1 MSLKTLTVVA
11 LAAGTLGLC
20 SAAYA
25 DSSTGFYVGGQAG
38 YGNPDYD
45 VSNSNVPNVSFSKDE
60 GGLAGRA
67 YVGYQFNQYFGVE
80 TGYTLFSDN
89 TYKFSGPGGSANLK
103 FETQQW
109 DILAK
114 AGMPFGCSGFRGDIK
129 AGAAYVM
136 SKLNATD
143 FSGSDSDNSWN
154 PAAGASLTYNFN
166 KNFAVDV
173 SYLHT
178 FGSSSSIRNHFKNDN
193 FSPNTNLTTLG
204 VSYLFA

>member
-1 MSLKTLTVVA
+1 MSLKTLSVIA

-38 YGNPDYD
+38 YGNANYD
-45 VSNSNVPNVSFSKDE
+45 VSGASSTDE

-67 YVGYQFNQYFGVE
+67 YVGYQFNQFFGLE
-80 TGYTLFSDN
+80 TGFTQFSDN
-89 TYKFSGPGGSANLK
+89 TYKFNFPPVFNGEIKAK
-103 FETQQW
+103 TQQW

-136 SKLNATD
+136 SDVDVSGDLH
-143 FSGSDSDNSWN
+143 GSDSDNTWN
-154 PAAGASLTYNFN
+154 PAAGASLSYNFN
-166 KNFAVDV
+166 RNFAIDV

-178 FGSSSSIRNHFKNDN
+178 FGSSSTIRRQFNNEN
-193 FSPNTNLTTLG
+193 VSPDTDLVTLG